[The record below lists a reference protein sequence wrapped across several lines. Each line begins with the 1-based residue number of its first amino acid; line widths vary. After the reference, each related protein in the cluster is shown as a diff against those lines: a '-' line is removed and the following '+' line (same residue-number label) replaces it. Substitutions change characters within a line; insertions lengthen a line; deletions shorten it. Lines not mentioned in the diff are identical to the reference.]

1 MAQSERQNADGEP
14 RKTARTVLGEV
25 GSAVQT
31 GLAPVAGRVGDAV
44 RSGVGSVERALDD
57 PAKSLGNEML
67 EQANLPEIAG
77 DDPLVSLGIRLDRE
91 ADFWRGLAMRQLTRA
106 AWMDRLS
113 ISSTVVLLVGV
124 VLLASIA
131 AFRALVASDAA
142 VQVTILLGVSAL
154 LLVIGAITIQRA
166 TTKVRLG
173 QLDVARDALA
183 RSDLAESRLHR
194 LAALI
199 EMRASDPEG
208 YRTALRELESDMRGT

>member
-1 MAQSERQNADGEP
+1 
-14 RKTARTVLGEV
+14 
-25 GSAVQT
+25 
-31 GLAPVAGRVGDAV
+31 
-44 RSGVGSVERALDD
+44 
-57 PAKSLGNEML
+57 
-67 EQANLPEIAG
+67 
-77 DDPLVSLGIRLDRE
+77 
-91 ADFWRGLAMRQLTRA
+91 
-106 AWMDRLS
+106 
-113 ISSTVVLLVGV
+113 LLVGV

>member
-1 MAQSERQNADGEP
+1 MAQSERQDTDGEP
-14 RKTARTVLGEV
+14 RKTARAVLGDV
-25 GSAVQT
+25 GTAVQS

-57 PAKSLGNEML
+57 PAKTLAAEML

-106 AWMDRLS
+106 AWMDRLA
-113 ISSTVVLLVGV
+113 ISSNVVLLVGV
-124 VLLASIA
+124 VLLASIS

-142 VQVTILLGVSAL
+142 IHVTILLGVSAL
-154 LLVIGAITIQRA
+154 LLVIGAVTIQRA
-166 TTKVRLG
+166 TAKVRQG
-173 QLDVARDALA
+173 QLDVAREALA
-183 RSDLAESRLHR
+183 RSDLSEARLHR

-199 EMRASDPEG
+199 EMRASDQDG
-208 YRTALRELESDMRGT
+208 YRTALRELESDMRGA